1 MEPDPAR
8 RVSILKSSHDTSA
21 RTLLAWP
28 GSLTGIWP
36 PHFGAAGASPVSLAD
51 GYAAIIQKPPR
62 RAGQVREVMRP
73 ANHPPDGPA
82 VRGSR
87 IITPMEAWNRDK

>member
-1 MEPDPAR
+1 MAGEFDG
-8 RVSILKSSHDTSA
+8 H
-21 RTLLAWP
+21 LAAP
-28 GSLTGIWP
+28 
-36 PHFGAAGASPVSLAD
+36 FGAAGASPVSLAD
-51 GYAAIIQKPPR
+51 GYAAILQKPPR

-87 IITPMEAWNRDK
+87 IITPMETWNRDK